1 MSEEDDT
8 VGEVLEDEPE
18 APEESEEYLEE
29 ADLEEGSQEMLQVV
43 SGPFAVLIQTL
54 DFLNTAWDHAVGKD
68 DFEKMMMVVDKTLD
82 VNDRYMAIHMTQED
96 NNERVDPQHPEQ
108 FGFSAEIADRDR
120 PPDVKSRR
128 L

>member
-8 VGEVLEDEPE
+8 VGEVPVDEE
-18 APEESEEYLEE
+18 LLEE
-29 ADLEEGSQEMLQVV
+29 EDLEESKQEIQIV

-54 DFLNTAWDHAVGKD
+54 DFLNIAWDHAVNKD